1 MLPVKVS
8 RSNKATTHCSAEQKY
23 LTNFFCNSENP
34 QNMIK
39 ITRDCENLDEREV
52 VAKRPKSLNICRG
65 GGWKREVGRRS
76 RHRRKEKGKMSKN
89 GIPKTAKLGIFF
101 SGSSHPPDFHILLQE
116 MAWDGILRRFFAVRV
131 DFEVFPSIFKYL
143 PVFALKYFPTD
154 CFPFIQLG
162 ASGQLSQMHNKD
174 QKERRSMHLLMKILE
189 N

>member
-1 MLPVKVS
+1 
-8 RSNKATTHCSAEQKY
+8 
-23 LTNFFCNSENP
+23 
-34 QNMIK
+34 
-39 ITRDCENLDEREV
+39 
-52 VAKRPKSLNICRG
+52 
-65 GGWKREVGRRS
+65 
-76 RHRRKEKGKMSKN
+76 MSKN
-89 GIPKTAKLGIFF
+89 GIPKTANLGIFFTVGKFF

-174 QKERRSMHLLMKILE
+174 QKERNMHLLMKILE
-189 N
+189 TYELTLEYTFENLSSFDKNPNNK

>member
-1 MLPVKVS
+1 
-8 RSNKATTHCSAEQKY
+8 
-23 LTNFFCNSENP
+23 
-34 QNMIK
+34 
-39 ITRDCENLDEREV
+39 
-52 VAKRPKSLNICRG
+52 
-65 GGWKREVGRRS
+65 
-76 RHRRKEKGKMSKN
+76 MSKN
-89 GIPKTAKLGIFF
+89 GIPKTANLGIFF

-174 QKERRSMHLLMKILE
+174 QKERNMHLLMKILE
-189 N
+189 TYELTLEYTFENLSSFDKNPNNK